1 MHCYFVVLV
10 RVNVFHGMNSL
21 PALSL
26 CVSKALDVL
35 TFLMKRNV
43 LSNNVHFP
51 SSFPI
56 FCAKQMVFDKPDK
69 FWWVNQTSSFFV
81 SLVRNVEASCFI
93 VSIFSSFIRP

>member
-1 MHCYFVVLV
+1 LV
-10 RVNVFHGMNSL
+10 RVNIFHGMNSL

-51 SSFPI
+51 SSSPI
-56 FCAKQMVFDKPDK
+56 FCAK
-69 FWWVNQTSSFFV
+69 
-81 SLVRNVEASCFI
+81 
-93 VSIFSSFIRP
+93 

>member
-1 MHCYFVVLV
+1 MAQSIKVTFVTL
-10 RVNVFHGMNSL
+10 VNVLLLCRLGKGLYFHGKNSL

-56 FCAKQMVFDKPDK
+56 FCAK
-69 FWWVNQTSSFFV
+69 
-81 SLVRNVEASCFI
+81 
-93 VSIFSSFIRP
+93 